1 MNPDV
6 IVYVAQ
12 ILTGVATLI
21 VAFVL
26 LYQLKLQHS
35 VAQRDLVLTINQQRQ
50 DLALAVAN
58 NPELSDINYR
68 GGHDFGD
75 LNNQSERIRFNRIFA
90 AEMSLSNIAQEYS
103 DLLHVDPDL
112 ALKTSFAL
120 FPGRRKF

>member
-75 LNNQSERIRFNRIFA
+75 
-90 AEMSLSNIAQEYS
+90 
-103 DLLHVDPDL
+103 
-112 ALKTSFAL
+112 
-120 FPGRRKF
+120 

>member
-75 LNNQSERIRFNRIFA
+75 LNNQSKRT
-90 AEMSLSNIAQEYS
+90 
-103 DLLHVDPDL
+103 
-112 ALKTSFAL
+112 TS
-120 FPGRRKF
+120 

>member
-75 LNNQSERIRFNRIFA
+75 LNNQSEDRISQTPLPRFQYPVFK
-90 AEMSLSNIAQEYS
+90 
-103 DLLHVDPDL
+103 H
-112 ALKTSFAL
+112 
-120 FPGRRKF
+120 